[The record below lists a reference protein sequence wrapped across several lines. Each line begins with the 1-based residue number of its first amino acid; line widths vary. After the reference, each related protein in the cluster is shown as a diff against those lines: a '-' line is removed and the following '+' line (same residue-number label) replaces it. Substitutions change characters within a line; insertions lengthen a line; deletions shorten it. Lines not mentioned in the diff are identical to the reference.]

1 MALSLFNYFNCIAK
15 LPSTGKI
22 ETDIES
28 KIGEDVN
35 RPKKR
40 GEYLKFSEKEKF
52 ARNSSY
58 SVCCLYYVLRYMQ
71 VPVAIAQ

>member
-1 MALSLFNYFNCIAK
+1 MTLSLLNYFNCIAK
-15 LPSTGKI
+15 VPSTGKI

-35 RPKKR
+35 RPKNR
-40 GEYLKFSEKEKF
+40 GEYLKFSEKKIT
-52 ARNSSY
+52 RNST
-58 SVCCLYYVLRYMQ
+58 VCCLYYVLRYIQ